1 MKKKNWK
8 KVKNYSN
15 LFLLSIISA
24 VFFGSYLNPTKKQ
37 NFSQNWNKCFSQEL
51 QKLQK
56 NSTKKNNNK
65 ITQTLTIDFEIL
77 VKTIESNRIVWVK
90 NGLKVL

>member
-24 VFFGSYLNPTKKQ
+24 VFFESYLNPTKKQ

-51 QKLQK
+51 QK
-56 NSTKKNNNK
+56 NSTKKNNNNK

-77 VKTIESNRIVWVK
+77 VKTIDSNRIVWVK